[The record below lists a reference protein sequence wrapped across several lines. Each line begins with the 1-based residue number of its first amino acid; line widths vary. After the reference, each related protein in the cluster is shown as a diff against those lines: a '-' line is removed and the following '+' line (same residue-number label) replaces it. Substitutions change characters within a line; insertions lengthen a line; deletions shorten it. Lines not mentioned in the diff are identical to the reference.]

1 MAWASDAIPFGIED
15 LKVYVLDAADAPGT
29 AVDVP
34 GIRGFT
40 YTEESE
46 SDEWEGDN
54 QVIAVARQPTALTGT
69 VELGIL
75 KAAVFAAFIGGTATT
90 SGTTPNQ
97 ITTLES
103 AADKGTQYVQ
113 IVGQA
118 PDKQTNGSAYRV
130 TVYKAQITSGPDESM
145 TVNDWNGPTLDFTAV
160 QKSSNLLKRE
170 FYETEAAIT

>member
-1 MAWASDAIPFGIED
+1 MAWASDAIPYGIED
-15 LKVYVLDAADAPGT
+15 MKVYVLDSADAPGS

-40 YTEESE
+40 YTEESD

-54 QVIAVARQPTALTGT
+54 SIIAVARQPTSLTGT
-69 VELGIL
+69 VELGII
-75 KAAVFAAFIGGTATT
+75 KSTVFAAFIGGTAST

-103 AADKGTQYVQ
+103 AADKGTRYVQ

-130 TVYKAQITSGPDESM
+130 TVYKAQVTSGPDETMS
-145 TVNDWNGPTLDFTAV
+145 VNEWNGPTLDYTAV
-160 QKSSNLLKRE
+160 SLSGNLLKRQW
-170 FYETEAAIT
+170 YETEAAVS